1 MAVSVLRRKP
11 IPERVFGV
19 SRYAARRRTRA
30 ALVRAAVASLVVVS
44 ALACSRTAPQASQ
57 PIVAVS
63 VAPQA
68 YVVKKIAGDLV
79 GVNVTLPP
87 GVEAHSYEPSL
98 KVLSAISNASLYV
111 KVGHPKFAFEQ
122 TWLGELLRDR
132 PSLPVVDSMRGVVV
146 DEGDPHVWLAPSHVR
161 AMARNI
167 AEALSRLMPEHRDE
181 IAHGLQSF
189 ESEVNTLDEDIRRS
203 FAGRHGNRFFVFH
216 PAWSYFAKEYGLE
229 QVAIEREG
237 REPDPK
243 ALAAIISQARAAG
256 VRIIYVQPQ
265 VSASSARLIADEIGA
280 RLETID
286 PLAYEWTEN
295 LRNVAQKIAQGLVE

>member
-1 MAVSVLRRKP
+1 MAVSVLRRRSL
-11 IPERVFGV
+11 PERARGV
-19 SRYAARRRTRA
+19 LRQPVRDRAHAAIV
-30 ALVRAAVASLVVVS
+30 LAVLAPVAFV
-44 ALACSRTAPQASQ
+44 AFACSRSTPQASR
-57 PIVAVS
+57 PVVAVS

-98 KVLSAISNASLYV
+98 KVLSAISDASLYV
-111 KVGHPKFAFEQ
+111 KVGHPKFTFEQ
-122 TWLGELLRDR
+122 SWLGNLLRDR
-132 PSLPVVDSMRGVVV
+132 PGLPVVDSMRGVVV

-167 AEALSRLMPEHRDE
+167 AAALSDLLPDHRDE
-181 IAHGLQSF
+181 IARGLQSF
-189 ESEVNTLDEDIRRS
+189 ENEVTTLDDDIRRTL
-203 FAGRHGNRFFVFH
+203 ANRHGNRFFVFH
-216 PAWSYFAKEYGLE
+216 PAWSYFAAEYGLE

-243 ALAAIISQARAAG
+243 ALATIMSQAHSAG
-256 VRIIYVQPQ
+256 VKIIYVQPQ
-265 VSASSARLIADEIGA
+265 HSSASARLIADEIGA

-295 LRNVAQKIAQGLVE
+295 LRSVARKIAEGLVE